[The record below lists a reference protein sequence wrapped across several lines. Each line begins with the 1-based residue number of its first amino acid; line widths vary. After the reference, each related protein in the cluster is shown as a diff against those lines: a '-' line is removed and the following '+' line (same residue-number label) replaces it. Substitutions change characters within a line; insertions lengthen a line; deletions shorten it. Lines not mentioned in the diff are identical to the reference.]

1 MKKPSLRLS
10 AHISAVALLAVVVG
24 SLASLALAT
33 AVHAAGNF
41 ALRFHGNSAPGVDRV
56 RIPLGPSTPAD
67 VGASDFTLEFW
78 LKGLAAENTAPA
90 IECGANAN
98 WRLGNIVFDRDRV
111 TPGGRFGLSVAGGR
125 IAFGVS
131 TLTEDITLCSLSEIL
146 DDEWH
151 HVAVERRRADGL
163 IAIFVDGLLETQ
175 QEGPRGNISF
185 RSVSPGEFCGD
196 PCLTDPFL
204 YMGGDK
210 QGVGPAFSGG
220 LDEVR
225 ISTILRYLGRFEPP
239 ASSFVAD
246 AATAALYHFD
256 EGTGTVV
263 VDSSKAPDGA
273 SHGEILFG
281 GTPPGPEWTLD
292 SPFVGEPPV
301 LLSIAIDGEGTV
313 TTVPAGLE
321 CKVNCFATF
330 PRGTAV
336 TLIPDPAPGYAF
348 VGWGGDPACDDGE
361 VVLNDNTGCLA
372 RFVLA
377 SDLALTMVSA
387 PTHAAPG
394 DTLRVSFRIRNRGI
408 APAEPTVARMYLA
421 VDRALT
427 IGFQVAEIPTPGL
440 APDEI
445 FDAFAD
451 ITIPART
458 PTARYFLIISA
469 NADGAAPEARMDN
482 NVRRLPLE
490 VGPDLVV
497 TSLEAPLILP
507 RGGTVVIRDTTR
519 NDGQV
524 AVEASATRFF
534 LAASPDAMGG
544 LFLGV
549 REVEPLGPAQESTG
563 ETEVTVPL
571 HAPTGLRFVIAVAD
585 GPRVVDET
593 MENNNTSQAFAVI
606 VQ

>member
-210 QGVGPAFSGG
+210 QGVGPEFSGG

-239 ASSFVAD
+239 A
-246 AATAALYHFD
+246 
-256 EGTGTVV
+256 
-263 VDSSKAPDGA
+263 
-273 SHGEILFG
+273 
-281 GTPPGPEWTLD
+281 
-292 SPFVGEPPV
+292 
-301 LLSIAIDGEGTV
+301 
-313 TTVPAGLE
+313 
-321 CKVNCFATF
+321 
-330 PRGTAV
+330 
-336 TLIPDPAPGYAF
+336 
-348 VGWGGDPACDDGE
+348 
-361 VVLNDNTGCLA
+361 
-372 RFVLA
+372 
-377 SDLALTMVSA
+377 
-387 PTHAAPG
+387 
-394 DTLRVSFRIRNRGI
+394 
-408 APAEPTVARMYLA
+408 
-421 VDRALT
+421 
-427 IGFQVAEIPTPGL
+427 
-440 APDEI
+440 
-445 FDAFAD
+445 
-451 ITIPART
+451 
-458 PTARYFLIISA
+458 
-469 NADGAAPEARMDN
+469 
-482 NVRRLPLE
+482 
-490 VGPDLVV
+490 
-497 TSLEAPLILP
+497 
-507 RGGTVVIRDTTR
+507 
-519 NDGQV
+519 
-524 AVEASATRFF
+524 
-534 LAASPDAMGG
+534 
-544 LFLGV
+544 
-549 REVEPLGPAQESTG
+549 
-563 ETEVTVPL
+563 
-571 HAPTGLRFVIAVAD
+571 
-585 GPRVVDET
+585 
-593 MENNNTSQAFAVI
+593 
-606 VQ
+606 